1 VFCAGEG
8 TRLRPLT
15 LDRPK
20 PLLTVAGRSI
30 LEYILG
36 WLREQG
42 VREVAINLHYRAD
55 AVVRALGD
63 GARLGLRIAYSHEPE
78 LLGSAGALRPLAPF
92 LVPAGSERPF
102 VAVYGDVLT
111 TLPLAPLLALH
122 ERVQPTMTMAVM
134 DHPRPTEA
142 GIVEFVGGEDWHG
155 GEAGRVTRIVEKP
168 TPEQVFSTIANAG
181 VFVFS
186 PSVLDLVPASGT
198 ADIARDLIPAVLAAG
213 RPLAAWRVP
222 PESVIW
228 DVGTIDSYRRAQ
240 AAWPPVWAA
249 RPR

>member
-20 PLLTVAGRSI
+20 PLLDVAGRPI
-30 LEYILG
+30 LEYILE
-36 WLREQG
+36 WLRAQG
-42 VREVAINLHYRAD
+42 IREVAINLHYRAD
-55 AVVRALGD
+55 AVVQALGD
-63 GARLGLRIAYSHEPE
+63 GARLGLRIVYSHEPE
-78 LLGSAGALRPLAPF
+78 LLGSAGALRQLAPF
-92 LVPAGSERPF
+92 LAPAGSQRPF
-102 VAVYGDVLT
+102 AAVYGDVLT

-122 ERVQPTMTMAVM
+122 ERVEPTMTMAVM

-142 GIVEFVGGEDWHG
+142 GIVEFVGRETWHG

-168 TPEQVFSTIANAG
+168 TPEQVFSTLANAG

-186 PSVLDLVPASGT
+186 PSVVDLVPASGP

-213 RPLAAWRVP
+213 RALAAWRVP

-240 AAWPPVWAA
+240 TTWPQVWAA
-249 RPR
+249 RPQ